1 MFDAYVENPENPQLK
16 TTHLMNAISKTVP
29 LSTTMKEQISALRRW
44 AKTRAKNAS
53 IEYTQEDISK
63 TEIYLTRPELELER
77 SFDNKQSNGGYS
89 IQKSPLPIPNRE
101 VKAVCADDTA
111 IAGEQVAAKVCG

>member
-1 MFDAYVENPENPQLK
+1 
-16 TTHLMNAISKTVP
+16 MNAISKTVP

-77 SFDNKQSNGGYS
+77 SFDNK
-89 IQKSPLPIPNRE
+89 
-101 VKAVCADDTA
+101 
-111 IAGEQVAAKVCG
+111 

>member
-1 MFDAYVENPENPQLK
+1 
-16 TTHLMNAISKTVP
+16 MNAISKTVP

-63 TEIYLTRPELELER
+63 TEINLTRPELELER
-77 SFDNKQSNGGYS
+77 SFDNK
-89 IQKSPLPIPNRE
+89 
-101 VKAVCADDTA
+101 
-111 IAGEQVAAKVCG
+111 

>member
-1 MFDAYVENPENPQLK
+1 MKIAEFEVETWMTDHENHCRYNLTETCVSSLSLNDLQKYV
-16 TTHLMNAISKTVP
+16 
-29 LSTTMKEQISALRRW
+29 
-44 AKTRAKNAS
+44 
-53 IEYTQEDISK
+53 QEDISK

>member
-1 MFDAYVENPENPQLK
+1 
-16 TTHLMNAISKTVP
+16 
-29 LSTTMKEQISALRRW
+29 MKEQISALRRW

-77 SFDNKQSNGGYS
+77 SFDNK
-89 IQKSPLPIPNRE
+89 
-101 VKAVCADDTA
+101 
-111 IAGEQVAAKVCG
+111 